1 VVAAV
6 QAEMARLVL
15 VAVQVLLSFL
25 TLAHNNFW
33 AALSHQVAAT
43 PFTHLHLAVL

>member
-1 VVAAV
+1 MVAAA

-25 TLAHNNFW
+25 TLAHNN
-33 AALSHQVAAT
+33 LEVA
-43 PFTHLHLAVL
+43 